1 MLLLPARKTGL
12 LQLTTEIEVDEDVF
26 LPCYQHLRDDSG
38 IDIDLIYGGRDSG
51 KSRDEAQRLVLRCL
65 ESSYFRYILVRKG
78 ANTIKDSQYQTIKDV
93 VFDWGLQSLFT
104 FNISPLE
111 IRCINGNKFIARG
124 LDEPAKLK
132 SISNPSGAWVEE
144 GNQITEEDF
153 IFLISSLRSNMG
165 GIKLDFTFNPEC
177 DTPDY
182 TDFWIYKNFFSHTS
196 EKSFIHTKT
205 YEVGGNRFSLTYRAT
220 HTTYHDN
227 PFITPQRTAIHESFA
242 STNYY
247 WYNVFTL
254 GNWGNKLN
262 ESPWAFAF
270 SREKHVRPDLN
281 IDHALPLIISF
292 DFNRNPIS
300 CVISQHYRH
309 LNMLCVLES
318 IKIQNSGVDELCEQ
332 ILVKYPG
339 SLYIITG
346 DNSGH
351 NRQSILKEQ
360 VTHYTMIQHKLR
372 ISPSQIKTR
381 VNPRLEDNR
390 TLVNLVLQHYDV
402 RIDQARAKDL
412 IFDLENVQSL
422 ADGSILKEDR
432 KDVRQQADVLD
443 CFRYTV
449 NMELHGFEK
458 QYMLQ

>member
-1 MLLLPARKTGL
+1 M
-12 LQLTTEIEVDEDVF
+12 TTQIEVDEDVF
-26 LPCYQHLRDDSG
+26 LPCYQHLRDDTG

-65 ESSYFRYILVRKG
+65 ESDYFRYILVRKG
-78 ANTIKDSQYQTIKDV
+78 ANTIKDSQFQTIKDV
-93 VFDWGLQSLFT
+93 VYEWGLESLFV
-104 FNISPLE
+104 FNVSPLE
-111 IRCINGNKFIARG
+111 IRCVNGNKFIARG

-153 IFLISSLRSNMG
+153 IFLISSLRSNQG
-165 GIKLDFTFNPEC
+165 RIKLDFTFNPEC

-182 TDFWIYKNFFSHTS
+182 TDFWIYKNFFSHTT
-196 EKSFIHTKT
+196 EKSFTNTKQ
-205 YEVGGNRFSLTYRAT
+205 YSAGGKSFELTYRAT

-227 PFITPQRTAIHESFA
+227 PFITAQRTAIHESFA
-242 STNYY
+242 ETNYY

-254 GNWGNKLN
+254 GLWGNKLN

-270 SREKHVRPDLN
+270 DRKKHVKPGLQV
-281 IDHALPLIISF
+281 DHTLPLIISF

-300 CVISQHYRH
+300 CVVVQHDRPH
-309 LNMLCVLES
+309 NTLRALES
-318 IKIQNSGVDELCEQ
+318 IKIPNSGVDELCNR
-332 ILVKYPG
+332 ILIKYPG
-339 SLYIITG
+339 SLYIVTG

-372 ISPSQIKTR
+372 IGPGQIKTR

-390 TLVNLVLQHYDV
+390 TLVNLILQHYTV
-402 RIDQARAKDL
+402 EIDEQNARDL

-422 ADGSILKEDR
+422 ADGTILKEDR
-432 KDVRQQADVLD
+432 KDPKQQSDVLD
-443 CFRYTV
+443 CWRYV
-449 NMELHGFEK
+449 CNMELSGFEK
-458 QYMLQ
+458 QYLLT